1 MIDSSEEF
9 DSLAELEAM
18 LFSAGSY
25 VRASDDLRPRVLE
38 TAKGLRRDRRICRRL
53 RASLFTIVL
62 SFLCLDAVDPPLR
75 QLLSEPQDPQR
86 IIEAEDIY
94 RFSKA
99 QIVADDVGWSDEFG
113 WGMVEAFNV
122 MRLQQSRSLRPAM

>member
-1 MIDSSEEF
+1 MIDSSEQF

-18 LFSAGSY
+18 LLSAGSY

-38 TAKGLRRDRRICRRL
+38 TAKELRRERRICRRL
-53 RASLFTIVL
+53 RAMLFTVAL
-62 SFLCLDAVDPPLR
+62 SFLCLDAVDTPLR
-75 QLLSEPQDPQR
+75 QLLSEPRDPER
-86 IIEAEDIY
+86 IVDAEDIY

-99 QIVADDVGWSDEFG
+99 QIFADDGDWSDEFG

-122 MRLQQSRSLRPAM
+122 MRLKQSRALRPAM